1 MRRLR
6 LSVYKSKFILVVA
19 LGMISLSMLSS
30 VLNAFSILIPYFFT
44 GLLLIVVS
52 IIVFFIYRKLYNV
65 RLLKSVTQTYRGTYS
80 ERTLVHQ
87 LLKMGIPSDM
97 IFHDLYLKK
106 DNGKY
111 SQSDV
116 IAITTVGIIVFEVKD
131 HSGWLF
137 GSGHQ
142 QQWTQVLN
150 YGREK
155 NRFYNP
161 VLQNNTHIEEWKKR
175 YPEFQN
181 IPFFS
186 VIIFYGDC
194 ELKKISN
201 LPYNCYVINDL
212 ALHSAYESI
221 LTENAPI
228 TVSNIETIRSHF
240 LEAAANGNN
249 PEIKQQH
256 IQNIYE
262 MQSREKL
269 YR

>member
-1 MRRLR
+1 M
-6 LSVYKSKFILVVA
+6 S
-19 LGMISLSMLSS
+19 G
-30 VLNAFSILIPYFFT
+30 FF
-44 GLLLIVVS
+44 LF
-52 IIVFFIYRKLYNV
+52 FFIIIGIILYKKRTNV
-65 RLLKSVTQTYRGTYS
+65 SLLKTVTDTHRGTYS
-80 ERTLVHQ
+80 ERTLVKQ
-87 LLKMGIPSDM
+87 LLNMGIPSDM

-106 DNGKY
+106 DNEKY

-131 HSGWLF
+131 YSGWLF

-142 QQWTQVLN
+142 QEWTQVLN

-161 VLQNNTHIEEWKKR
+161 ILQNNTHIEEWKKR

-221 LTENAPI
+221 ITENTPI
-228 TVSNIETIRSHF
+228 KISNIETLRAHL

-262 MQSREKL
+262 MKSREKL

>member
-1 MRRLR
+1 MSGFFLFFVIIIGVI
-6 LSVYKSKFILVVA
+6 LYKKKSTV
-19 LGMISLSMLSS
+19 SLIKT
-30 VLNAFSILIPYFFT
+30 VT
-44 GLLLIVVS
+44 GNH
-52 IIVFFIYRKLYNV
+52 RE
-65 RLLKSVTQTYRGTYS
+65 TYS
-80 ERTLVHQ
+80 ERVLVHQ

-116 IAITTVGIIVFEVKD
+116 IAITNVGIIVFEVKD
-131 HSGWLF
+131 YSGWLF
-137 GSGHQ
+137 GSGQQ

-155 NRFYNP
+155 YRFYNP
-161 VLQNNTHIEEWKKR
+161 ILQNNTHIEEWKRKYR
-175 YPEFQN
+175 EFQY

-212 ALHSAYESI
+212 VLHSAYESI
-221 LTENAPI
+221 ITENAPI
-228 TVSNIETIRSHF
+228 TISNIETLRSHF
-240 LEAAANGNN
+240 LEAVANGNS

-262 MQSREKL
+262 MKSREKL

>member
-1 MRRLR
+1 MSGFFLFFVIIIGILLYKKRTNVSLFKTVTDTNNGIYAERRL
-6 LSVYKSKFILVVA
+6 V
-19 LGMISLSMLSS
+19 
-30 VLNAFSILIPYFFT
+30 N
-44 GLLLIVVS
+44 
-52 IIVFFIYRKLYNV
+52 
-65 RLLKSVTQTYRGTYS
+65 
-80 ERTLVHQ
+80 Q
-87 LLKMGIPSDM
+87 LLNMGIPSDM

-116 IAITTVGIIVFEVKD
+116 IAITNVGIIVFEVKD
-131 HSGWLF
+131 YSGWIF

-150 YGREK
+150 YGKEK
-155 NRFYNP
+155 YRFYNP

-175 YPEFQN
+175 YREFQN

-221 LTENAPI
+221 ITENTPI
-228 TVSNIETIRSHF
+228 TISNIETIRSHF
-240 LEAAANGNN
+240 LEAAANGNSI
-249 PEIKQQH
+249 EIQQQH
-256 IQNIYE
+256 IRNIHE
-262 MQSREKL
+262 IMSKDRL
-269 YR
+269 NN

>member
-1 MRRLR
+1 M
-6 LSVYKSKFILVVA
+6 YGFILF
-19 LGMISLSMLSS
+19 I
-30 VLNAFSILIPYFFT
+30 I
-44 GLLLIVVS
+44 LIVVFLRYKPK
-52 IIVFFIYRKLYNV
+52 VNYRPYRRVYN
-65 RLLKSVTQTYRGTYS
+65 SHSGMNS

-106 DNGKY
+106 ENGKY

-116 IAITTVGIIVFEVKD
+116 IAITNVGIIVFEVKD
-131 HSGWLF
+131 YSGWLF
-137 GSGHQ
+137 GNGYQ
-142 QQWTQVLN
+142 EQWTQVLA
-150 YGREK
+150 YGKEK

-161 VLQNNTHIEEWKKR
+161 VLQNNTHIEEWKRKYR
-175 YPEFQN
+175 EFQN

-221 LTENAPI
+221 ITENTPI
-228 TVSNIETIRSHF
+228 KISNIETLRAHF
-240 LEAAANGNN
+240 LEASANGNS

-262 MQSREKL
+262 MKSKEKL

>member
-1 MRRLR
+1 MSGFFLFFVIIIGVI
-6 LSVYKSKFILVVA
+6 LYKKKSTV
-19 LGMISLSMLSS
+19 SLIKT
-30 VLNAFSILIPYFFT
+30 VT
-44 GLLLIVVS
+44 G
-52 IIVFFIYRKLYNV
+52 NH
-65 RLLKSVTQTYRGTYS
+65 RGTYS
-80 ERTLVHQ
+80 ERTLVKQ

-116 IAITTVGIIVFEVKD
+116 IAITTIGIIVFEVKD
-131 HSGWLF
+131 YSGWLF

-142 QQWTQVLN
+142 QEWTQVLN

-155 NRFYNP
+155 YRFYNP
-161 VLQNNTHIEEWKKR
+161 ILQNNTHIEEWKKR

-228 TVSNIETIRSHF
+228 NISNIETIRSHF

>member
-1 MRRLR
+1 MSGFFLFFVIIIGILLYKKRTNVSLFKTVTDTNNGIYAERR
-6 LSVYKSKFILVVA
+6 
-19 LGMISLSMLSS
+19 
-30 VLNAFSILIPYFFT
+30 
-44 GLLLIVVS
+44 
-52 IIVFFIYRKLYNV
+52 
-65 RLLKSVTQTYRGTYS
+65 
-80 ERTLVHQ
+80 LVHQ

-106 DNGKY
+106 ENGKY

-116 IAITTVGIIVFEVKD
+116 IAITNVGIIVFEVKD
-131 HSGWLF
+131 YSGWLF

-155 NRFYNP
+155 YRFYNP
-161 VLQNNTHIEEWKKR
+161 ILQNNTHIEEWKKR

-212 ALHSAYESI
+212 ALHYAYESI
-221 LTENAPI
+221 ITENTPI
-228 TVSNIETIRSHF
+228 NISNMETIRSHF
-240 LEAAANGNN
+240 LEAVANGNSK
-249 PEIKQQH
+249 EIQQQH

-262 MQSREKL
+262 MKSKEKL
-269 YR
+269 YN

>member
-1 MRRLR
+1 MSGIFL
-6 LSVYKSKFILVVA
+6 
-19 LGMISLSMLSS
+19 
-30 VLNAFSILIPYFFT
+30 
-44 GLLLIVVS
+44 
-52 IIVFFIYRKLYNV
+52 FFIIIIGIILYKK
-65 RLLKSVTQTYRGTYS
+65 KSTVSLIKTVTGTYRGTYS
-80 ERTLVHQ
+80 ERALVHQ
-87 LLKMGIPSDM
+87 LLKMGIPSNM

-131 HSGWLF
+131 YSGWLF
-137 GSGHQ
+137 GNGHQ

-155 NRFYNP
+155 YRFYNP
-161 VLQNNTHIEEWKKR
+161 ILQNNTHIEEWKKR

-212 ALHSAYESI
+212 ALPYAYKSI
-221 LTENAPI
+221 ISENMPI
-228 TVSNIETIRSHF
+228 NISNMETIRSHF

-249 PEIKQQH
+249 PEIQQQH

-262 MQSREKL
+262 MKSRERL